1 MIYKIEFDPRMSAW
15 TINLQ
20 RYWFFWQP
28 VRDGD
33 AVRTFANYTNV
44 EKWVE
49 DVGLDNVYRN
59 WADRP
64 DICGPQY
71 R

>member
-1 MIYKIEFDPRMSAW
+1 MIYKIEFNPRMSAW
-15 TINLQ
+15 TVSLQ
-20 RYWFFWQP
+20 RYWMLWQV

-33 AVRTFANYTNV
+33 GVRTFANYADAA
-44 EKWVE
+44 KWVE

-64 DICGPQY
+64 DLYGPQY